1 MNKKISNKTKDI
13 PIAVSVLAAEIARKE
28 RELREKNGIRMSLG
42 AIVSEA
48 VINAYKNK
56 R

>member
-1 MNKKISNKTKDI
+1 MNKKLSIKSREKAI
-13 PIAVSVLAAEIARKE
+13 PIAVTNLAAEIARREKE
-28 RELREKNGIRMSLG
+28 TREKNGIRMSLG

-48 VINAYKNK
+48 VINAYK